1 MTAGESDSALRVRP
15 AWIVAGAGTAGLL
28 SRTARRRYGS
38 GASSRRSAMT
48 VEEAPGRGQVRVIG
62 LIALAHG
69 ASHFYQLA
77 LPPLF
82 PHLKEAFAVSYTE
95 LGTLMTV
102 FYVSSGLSQTAAGFL
117 VDRFSA
123 RTVLLSGL
131 ALLCVAIVL
140 MGFAPAFWMLF
151 PLAVL
156 AGIGNCVFHPADLS
170 ILTASIRRTRHG
182 RAYGFHTLGGN
193 LGYALAPIVMVGL
206 ALELGWR
213 SALTVA
219 GATGLILFL
228 VLALNRHLFLDARDE
243 AHPVPAPPATAV
255 TATGAA
261 RRGPLAAVRQGFT
274 PLLSAPVLLCFAF
287 FVLLS
292 GATIGL
298 QSFFPALMD
307 QLYGLPIA
315 EGAPLLSVFLFGASG
330 GVTARRLPRRACGRT
345 ASGRDWRGPC
355 IGRRVLR
362 RDQPRPLPG
371 RRRWPLPF
379 ALAGIM
385 VGLTMPSRDMLV
397 RESAAAS
404 ARGRVFGFV
413 YSGLDTG
420 AAAAPLIVGLLLDHG
435 NPRAVLWL
443 IAALLL
449 LAIVDRRLW
458 RKGRRA

>member
-1 MTAGESDSALRVRP
+1 
-15 AWIVAGAGTAGLL
+15 
-28 SRTARRRYGS
+28 
-38 GASSRRSAMT
+38 MT
-48 VEEAPGRGQVRVIG
+48 VEEAPGRGQARVMG

-102 FYVSSGLSQTAAGFL
+102 FYVSSGIAQTGAGFL
-117 VDRFSA
+117 VDRFPA
-123 RTVLLSGL
+123 RLVLLSGL
-131 ALLCVAIVL
+131 ALLCVAILL
-140 MGFAPAFWMLF
+140 MGLAPAFWMLF
-151 PLAVL
+151 PLAAL
-156 AGIGNCVFHPADLS
+156 AGLGNSVFHPADLS

-213 SALTVA
+213 SALMIA
-219 GATGLILFL
+219 GAGGLILL
-228 VLALNRHLFLDARDE
+228 LALMFNRHLFLDARDQ
-243 AHPVPAPPATAV
+243 APAVPRPRIGDDPATV
-255 TATGAA
+255 ETGH
-261 RRGPLAAVRQGFT
+261 GWLAAVRQGVA
-274 PLLSAPVLLCFAF
+274 PLASVPVLLCFAF
-287 FVLLS
+287 FIFLS

-330 GVTARRLPRRACGRT
+330 GVLLGGFLAERT
-345 ASGRDWRGPC
+345 DSRHQLVIGAGLASAAAFFVAISLGLFPAALLG
-355 IGRRVLR
+355 V
-362 RDQPRPLPG
+362 
-371 RRRWPLPF
+371 PF
-379 ALAGIM
+379 ALAGIL
-385 VGLTMPSRDMLV
+385 VGLTFPSRDMLV
-397 RESAAAS
+397 REAAAAD

-420 AAAAPLIVGLLLDHG
+420 AAVAPLVVGLLLDHG
-435 NPRAVLWL
+435 DPRAVMWL

-449 LAIVDRRLW
+449 LGVVAAALTKVRR
-458 RKGRRA
+458 G

>member
-1 MTAGESDSALRVRP
+1 
-15 AWIVAGAGTAGLL
+15 
-28 SRTARRRYGS
+28 
-38 GASSRRSAMT
+38 MT
-48 VEEAPGRGQVRVIG
+48 VEEAPGRGQARVIG
-62 LIALAHG
+62 LISLAHG

-102 FYVSSGLSQTAAGFL
+102 FYVSSGVAQTAAGFL
-117 VDRFSA
+117 VDRFPA

-131 ALLCVAIVL
+131 ALLCAAIML

-156 AGIGNCVFHPADLS
+156 AGLGNSVFHPADLS
-170 ILTASIRRTRHG
+170 ILTASVRRTRHG

-213 SALTVA
+213 SALVVA
-219 GATGLILFL
+219 GAGGLVLFL
-228 VLALNRHLFLDARDE
+228 LLLLNRRLFLDAQDE
-243 AHPVPAPPATAV
+243 ASPLPVSPAEVGRPNAPV
-255 TATGAA
+255 W
-261 RRGPLAAVRQGFT
+261 RRPLAALRHGFA
-274 PLLSAPVLLCFAF
+274 PLLSAPVWLCFAF

-307 QLYGLPIA
+307 QLYDLPVA

-330 GVTARRLPRRACGRT
+330 GVLLGGFLAERVGARHQVVIAAGL
-345 ASGRDWRGPC
+345 ASAAAFFVAISLSLFPAALLG
-355 IGRRVLR
+355 V
-362 RDQPRPLPG
+362 
-371 RRRWPLPF
+371 PF
-379 ALAGIM
+379 ALAGIL

-397 RESAAAS
+397 RETAAAS

-413 YSGLDTG
+413 YSGLDVG

-435 NPRAVLWL
+435 NPRAALWL

-449 LAIVDRRLW
+449 LAIVSAVAAKARR
-458 RKGRRA
+458 G

>member
-1 MTAGESDSALRVRP
+1 
-15 AWIVAGAGTAGLL
+15 
-28 SRTARRRYGS
+28 
-38 GASSRRSAMT
+38 
-48 VEEAPGRGQVRVIG
+48 
-62 LIALAHG
+62 
-69 ASHFYQLA
+69 
-77 LPPLF
+77 
-82 PHLKEAFAVSYTE
+82 
-95 LGTLMTV
+95 MTV

-140 MGFAPAFWMLF
+140 MGFASAFWMLF

-213 SALTVA
+213 SALMVA
-219 GATGLILFL
+219 GAAGLILFL

-243 AHPVPAPPATAV
+243 AYPVPAPPA
-255 TATGAA
+255 AA
-261 RRGPLAAVRQGFT
+261 DRPAAPVWRRPLAAVRQGFA
-274 PLLSAPVLLCFAF
+274 PLLSVPVLLCFAF

-330 GVTARRLPRRACGRT
+330 GVLLGGFLAERAGARHQVVIGVGL
-345 ASGRDWRGPC
+345 ASAAAFFVAISLGLFPAAALA
-355 IGRRVLR
+355 V
-362 RDQPRPLPG
+362 
-371 RRRWPLPF
+371 PF

-385 VGLTMPSRDMLV
+385 VGLTMPSPRHAGA
-397 RESAAAS
+397 RE
-404 ARGRVFGFV
+404 RGRVRAGPSLRIRLFGPR
-413 YSGLDTG
+413 YRRRRRAADRG
-420 AAAAPLIVGLLLDHG
+420 AAAR
-435 NPRAVLWL
+435 PRRSPRGAV
-443 IAALLL
+443 
-449 LAIVDRRLW
+449 VDRGAAPARHRRRRSGERAKSMNVRFARGAAAPSHRLQSA
-458 RKGRRA
+458 RPVSRAPASPTAIGE

>member
-1 MTAGESDSALRVRP
+1 MT
-15 AWIVAGAGTAGLL
+15 I
-28 SRTARRRYGS
+28 
-38 GASSRRSAMT
+38 
-48 VEEAPGRGQVRVIG
+48 EEAPGRGQARVMG

-213 SALTVA
+213 SALMVA
-219 GATGLILFL
+219 GAAGLILFL

-243 AHPVPAPPATAV
+243 AHPVPAPPATAD

-261 RRGPLAAVRQGFT
+261 RRGPLAAVRQGFV
-274 PLLSAPVLLCFAF
+274 PLLSVPVLLCFAF

-315 EGAPLLSVFLFGASG
+315 EGAPLLSVFLFGGSG
-330 GVTARRLPRRACGRT
+330 GVILGGFLAERAGARHQVVIGAGL
-345 ASGRDWRGPC
+345 ASARG
-355 IGRRVLR
+355 VLR
-362 RDQPRPLPG
+362 RDQPRPLPCRDASRSLRSCRHHG
-371 RRRWPLPF
+371 RPHHAVPRH
-379 ALAGIM
+379 AGA
-385 VGLTMPSRDMLV
+385 
-397 RESAAAS
+397 RE
-404 ARGRVFGFV
+404 RGRVRAGPGLRLRLFGPR
-413 YSGLDTG
+413 YRRRRRAADRG
-420 AAAAPLIVGLLLDHG
+420 AAAR
-435 NPRAVLWL
+435 PRQSPRGAV
-443 IAALLL
+443 
-449 LAIVDRRLW
+449 VDRGAAPARH
-458 RKGRRA
+458 RVRRPGEGSKGLSTPGRAPCATIGPPRRAGNRVPLCNR

>member
-1 MTAGESDSALRVRP
+1 
-15 AWIVAGAGTAGLL
+15 
-28 SRTARRRYGS
+28 
-38 GASSRRSAMT
+38 MT
-48 VEEAPGRGQVRVIG
+48 VEEAPGRGQARVIG
-62 LIALAHG
+62 LIAFAHG

-102 FYVSSGLSQTAAGFL
+102 FYASSGVFQTAAGFL
-117 VDRFSA
+117 VDRFPA
-123 RTVLLSGL
+123 RLVLLGGL
-131 ALLCVAIVL
+131 ALLCAATVL

-156 AGIGNCVFHPADLS
+156 AGLGNSVFHPADLT

-193 LGYALAPIVMVGL
+193 LGYALAPIVMVSL

-213 SALTVA
+213 SALMVA
-219 GATGLILFL
+219 GAVGLLLFL
-228 VLALNRHLFLDARDE
+228 VLLLNRHLFLDARDE
-243 AHPVPAPPATAV
+243 AHPVPAPPG
-255 TATGAA
+255 TGDRPAA
-261 RRGPLAAVRQGFT
+261 PVWCRPLAALTEGFA
-274 PLLSAPVLLCFAF
+274 PLLSAPVWLCFAF

-330 GVTARRLPRRACGRT
+330 GVLLGGFLAERVGAHHQVVIGAGLASAAAFFVAISLGLFPTALLG
-345 ASGRDWRGPC
+345 
-355 IGRRVLR
+355 I
-362 RDQPRPLPG
+362 
-371 RRRWPLPF
+371 PF
-379 ALAGIM
+379 ALAGIL

-397 RESAAAS
+397 RETAAAS

-413 YSGLDTG
+413 YSGLDSG
-420 AAAAPLIVGLLLDHG
+420 AAVGPLIVGLLLDHG
-435 NPRAVLWL
+435 SPRAVLWL
-443 IAALLL
+443 VAALLL
-449 LAIVDRRLW
+449 LAIVSAVAA
-458 RKGRRA
+458 KGRRG

>member
-1 MTAGESDSALRVRP
+1 
-15 AWIVAGAGTAGLL
+15 
-28 SRTARRRYGS
+28 
-38 GASSRRSAMT
+38 MT

-82 PHLKEAFAVSYTE
+82 PQLKEAFAVSYTE

-102 FYVSSGLSQTAAGFL
+102 FYVSSGVAQTAAGFL

-123 RTVLLSGL
+123 RVVLLSGL
-131 ALLCVAIVL
+131 ALLCAAIVL

-156 AGIGNCVFHPADLS
+156 AGLGNSVFHPADLS
-170 ILTASIRRTRHG
+170 ILTASIRHTRHG

-219 GATGLILFL
+219 GAAGLILFL
-228 VLALNRHLFLDARDE
+228 VLLVNRHLFLDAPDE
-243 AHPVPAPPATAV
+243 APSAPRRPAAETAE
-255 TATGAA
+255 TSAA
-261 RRGPLAAVRQGFT
+261 RRGPLAAVRQGFV

-330 GVTARRLPRRACGRT
+330 GVVLGGFLAERAGVRHQVVIGAGL
-345 ASGRDWRGPC
+345 ASAAAFFVAISLGLFPAA
-355 IGRRVLR
+355 VLAV
-362 RDQPRPLPG
+362 
-371 RRRWPLPF
+371 PF
-379 ALAGIM
+379 ALAGAL
-385 VGLTMPSRDMLV
+385 VGLTFPSRDMLV

-435 NPRAVLWL
+435 DPRAVLWL

-449 LAIVDRRLW
+449 LAIVTAALA
-458 RKGRRA
+458 KGRRA

>member
-1 MTAGESDSALRVRP
+1 MT
-15 AWIVAGAGTAGLL
+15 I
-28 SRTARRRYGS
+28 
-38 GASSRRSAMT
+38 
-48 VEEAPGRGQVRVIG
+48 EEAPGRGQARVIG

-95 LGTLMTV
+95 LGTLMTA
-102 FYVSSGLSQTAAGFL
+102 FYVSSGAFQTAAGFL

-123 RTVLLSGL
+123 RAVLLSGL
-131 ALLCVAIVL
+131 ALLCVAILL

-156 AGIGNCVFHPADLS
+156 AGLGNSVFHPADLS
-170 ILTASIRRTRHG
+170 ILTATIRRTRHG

-219 GATGLILFL
+219 GAGGLLL
-228 VLALNRHLFLDARDE
+228 LLALFFNRHLFLDASDE
-243 AHPVPAPPATAV
+243 EPAAPRPRASEAPAA
-255 TATGAA
+255 ATTGRGWLAAA
-261 RRGPLAAVRQGFT
+261 RQGVAPLV
-274 PLLSAPVLLCFAF
+274 SVPVLLCFAF
-287 FVLLS
+287 FIFLS

-298 QSFFPALMD
+298 QSFFPALMN
-307 QLYGLPIA
+307 QLYGLPVA

-330 GVTARRLPRRACGRT
+330 GVLLGGFMAERAGSRHQLIIGAGL
-345 ASGRDWRGPC
+345 ASAAAFFVAISLSLFPSA
-355 IGRRVLR
+355 VL
-362 RDQPRPLPG
+362 G
-371 RRRWPLPF
+371 VPF
-379 ALAGIM
+379 ALAGIL
-385 VGLTMPSRDMLV
+385 VGLTFPSRDMLV
-397 RESAAAS
+397 RETAAAD

-420 AAAAPLIVGLLLDHG
+420 AAVAPLVVGLLLDHG
-435 NPRAVLWL
+435 DPRAAMWL

-449 LAIVDRRLW
+449 LGVVAAGLA
-458 RKGRRA
+458 KGRRG

>member
-1 MTAGESDSALRVRP
+1 
-15 AWIVAGAGTAGLL
+15 
-28 SRTARRRYGS
+28 
-38 GASSRRSAMT
+38 MT
-48 VEEAPGRGQVRVIG
+48 VEEAPGRGQARVIG

-102 FYVSSGLSQTAAGFL
+102 FYVSSGVFQTAAGFL

-123 RTVLLSGL
+123 RAVLLSGL
-131 ALLCVAIVL
+131 ALLCVAVLL

-156 AGIGNCVFHPADLS
+156 AGLGNSVFHPADLS

-213 SALTVA
+213 SALIVA
-219 GATGLILFL
+219 GAGGLLLLL
-228 VLALNRHLFLDARDE
+228 VLFLNRHLFLDASDE
-243 AHPVPAPPATAV
+243 EPAAPRPRASEAPA
-255 TATGAA
+255 AA
-261 RRGPLAAVRQGFT
+261 GHGWLAAVRQGVA
-274 PLLSAPVLLCFAF
+274 PLVSVPVLLCFAF
-287 FVLLS
+287 FIFLS

-298 QSFFPALMD
+298 QSFFPALMN
-307 QLYGLPIA
+307 QLYGLPVA

-330 GVTARRLPRRACGRT
+330 GVLLGGFMAERAGSRHQLVIGAGL
-345 ASGRDWRGPC
+345 ASAAAFFVAISLGLFPSA
-355 IGRRVLR
+355 VL
-362 RDQPRPLPG
+362 G
-371 RRRWPLPF
+371 VPF
-379 ALAGIM
+379 ALAGIL
-385 VGLTMPSRDMLV
+385 VGLTFPSRDMLV
-397 RESAAAS
+397 RETAAAD

-420 AAAAPLIVGLLLDHG
+420 AAVAPLVVGLLLDHG
-435 NPRAVLWL
+435 DPRAVMWL

-449 LAIVDRRLW
+449 LGVVAAALA
-458 RKGRRA
+458 KGRRG

>member
-1 MTAGESDSALRVRP
+1 
-15 AWIVAGAGTAGLL
+15 
-28 SRTARRRYGS
+28 
-38 GASSRRSAMT
+38 MT
-48 VEEAPGRGQVRVIG
+48 VEEAPGRGQARVIG

-102 FYVSSGLSQTAAGFL
+102 FYVTSGIAQTAAGFL

-123 RTVLLSGL
+123 GVVLLSGL
-131 ALLCVAIVL
+131 ALLCIATAL
-140 MGFAPAFWMLF
+140 TGLAPVFWMLF
-151 PLAVL
+151 PLAAL
-156 AGIGNCVFHPADLS
+156 AGLGNSVFHPADLS
-170 ILTASIRRTRHG
+170 ILTASVRRTRHG

-213 SALTVA
+213 SALIVA
-219 GATGLILFL
+219 GAGGLVLFL
-228 VLALNRHLFLDARDE
+228 VLFLNRHMFADGRAE
-243 AHPVPAPPATAV
+243 AAPAHRPL
-255 TATGAA
+255 AA
-261 RRGPLAAVRQGFT
+261 GEAAAGTPRRGTLAAVREGIA
-274 PLLSAPVLLCFAF
+274 PLFSVPVALCFVF

-315 EGAPLLSVFLFGASG
+315 EGGPLLSLFLFGASG
-330 GVTARRLPRRACGRT
+330 GVLLGGFLAERAAGRLQVV
-345 ASGRDWRGPC
+345 
-355 IGRRVLR
+355 IGGGLAAAAALFVAVSFGVFPAATLAA
-362 RDQPRPLPG
+362 
-371 RRRWPLPF
+371 PF
-379 ALAGIM
+379 VLAGIL
-385 VGLTMPSRDMLV
+385 VGVTMPSRDMLV
-397 RESAAAS
+397 RETAAAH

-420 AAAAPLIVGLLLDHG
+420 AAAGPLVVGLLLDHG
-435 NPRAVLWL
+435 NPRVVLWL

-449 LAIVDRRLW
+449 LAIVSAVAAH
-458 RKGRRA
+458 GRRG

>member
-1 MTAGESDSALRVRP
+1 
-15 AWIVAGAGTAGLL
+15 
-28 SRTARRRYGS
+28 
-38 GASSRRSAMT
+38 MT
-48 VEEAPGRGQVRVIG
+48 VEEAPGRGQARVIG
-62 LIALAHG
+62 LISLAHS

-102 FYVSSGLSQTAAGFL
+102 FYVSSGVSQTAAGFL
-117 VDRFSA
+117 VDRFPA
-123 RTVLLSGL
+123 RNVLLSGL
-131 ALLCVAIVL
+131 ALLCAAILL

-156 AGIGNCVFHPADLS
+156 AGLGNSVFHPADLS
-170 ILTASIRRTRHG
+170 ILTASVRRTRHG

-213 SALTVA
+213 SALVVA
-219 GATGLILFL
+219 GAGGLILFL
-228 VLALNRHLFLDARDE
+228 LLLLNRRVFLDAQE
-243 AHPVPAPPATAV
+243 EVHPLPATADSADPPATSAW
-255 TATGAA
+255 
-261 RRGPLAAVRQGFT
+261 RRPFAAVRHGFA
-274 PLLSAPVLLCFAF
+274 PLLSTPVWLCFAF

-330 GVTARRLPRRACGRT
+330 GVVLGGFLAERVGARHQVVIAAGL
-345 ASGRDWRGPC
+345 ASAAAFFVAISLGLFPAALLG
-355 IGRRVLR
+355 V
-362 RDQPRPLPG
+362 
-371 RRRWPLPF
+371 PF
-379 ALAGIM
+379 ALAGVL

-397 RESAAAS
+397 RETAAAS

-413 YSGLDTG
+413 YSGLDVG
-420 AAAAPLIVGLLLDHG
+420 AAAAPLVVGLLLDHG

-449 LAIVDRRLW
+449 LAIVSAVAAKARR
-458 RKGRRA
+458 G

>member
-1 MTAGESDSALRVRP
+1 
-15 AWIVAGAGTAGLL
+15 
-28 SRTARRRYGS
+28 
-38 GASSRRSAMT
+38 MT
-48 VEEAPGRGQVRVIG
+48 VEEAPGRGQARVIG
-62 LIALAHG
+62 LISLAHG

-82 PHLKEAFAVSYTE
+82 PHLKEEFAVSYTE

-102 FYVSSGLSQTAAGFL
+102 FYASSGVSQTAAGFL
-117 VDRFSA
+117 VDRFPA
-123 RTVLLSGL
+123 RTVLLGGL
-131 ALLCVAIVL
+131 ALLCTAIVL
-140 MGFAPAFWMLF
+140 MGLAPAFWMLF

-156 AGIGNCVFHPADLS
+156 AGLGNSVFHPADLS
-170 ILTASIRRTRHG
+170 ILTTSIRSTRHG

-213 SALTVA
+213 SALMIA
-219 GATGLILFL
+219 GAGGLILLLLLLF
-228 VLALNRHLFLDARDE
+228 NRHMFLDARDE
-243 AHPVPAPPATAV
+243 GSPMLRPPAAGV
-255 TATGAA
+255 TVTDAA
-261 RRGPLAAVRQGFT
+261 GRGRLAAVRQGFA
-274 PLLSAPVLLCFAF
+274 PLLSVPVLLCFAF
-287 FVLLS
+287 FILLS

-330 GVTARRLPRRACGRT
+330 GVLLGGFLAERT
-345 ASGRDWRGPC
+345 GSRHQVVIGAGLASAAAFFVAISLGLFPAALLG
-355 IGRRVLR
+355 V
-362 RDQPRPLPG
+362 
-371 RRRWPLPF
+371 PF
-379 ALAGIM
+379 ALAGIL

-397 RESAAAS
+397 RETAAAD

-435 NPRAVLWL
+435 EPRAVLWL

-449 LAIVDRRLW
+449 LAIVTAVMA
-458 RKGRRA
+458 KGRRG

>member
-1 MTAGESDSALRVRP
+1 
-15 AWIVAGAGTAGLL
+15 
-28 SRTARRRYGS
+28 
-38 GASSRRSAMT
+38 MT
-48 VEEAPGRGQVRVIG
+48 VEEAPGRGQARVIG
-62 LIALAHG
+62 LISLAHG

-102 FYVSSGLSQTAAGFL
+102 FYVSSGVSQTGAGFL
-117 VDRFSA
+117 VDRFPA

-131 ALLCVAIVL
+131 ALLCAAIML

-156 AGIGNCVFHPADLS
+156 AGLGNSVFHPADLS

-213 SALTVA
+213 SALVVA
-219 GATGLILFL
+219 GAGGLVLFL
-228 VLALNRHLFLDARDE
+228 LLLLNRRLFLDAQEE
-243 AHPVPAPPATAV
+243 ASPLPVSPAQETGQEAPAW
-255 TATGAA
+255 
-261 RRGPLAAVRQGFT
+261 RRPFAAVRHGFA
-274 PLLSAPVLLCFAF
+274 PLLSAPVWLCFAF

-307 QLYGLPIA
+307 QLYDLPVA

-330 GVTARRLPRRACGRT
+330 GVLLGGFLAERVGARHQVVIAAGL
-345 ASGRDWRGPC
+345 ASAAAFFVAISLGLFPAALLG
-355 IGRRVLR
+355 V
-362 RDQPRPLPG
+362 
-371 RRRWPLPF
+371 PF
-379 ALAGIM
+379 ALTGIL

-397 RESAAAS
+397 RETAAAS

-413 YSGLDTG
+413 YSGLDVG

-435 NPRAVLWL
+435 NPRAALWL

-449 LAIVDRRLW
+449 LAIVSAVAAKARR
-458 RKGRRA
+458 G

>member
-1 MTAGESDSALRVRP
+1 
-15 AWIVAGAGTAGLL
+15 
-28 SRTARRRYGS
+28 
-38 GASSRRSAMT
+38 MT
-48 VEEAPGRGQVRVIG
+48 VEEVPGRGQARVIG
-62 LIALAHG
+62 LISLAHG

-102 FYVSSGLSQTAAGFL
+102 FYVCSGVAQTAAGFL
-117 VDRFSA
+117 VDRFPA
-123 RTVLLSGL
+123 RTMLLSGL
-131 ALLCVAIVL
+131 ALLCAAIML

-151 PLAVL
+151 PLAAL
-156 AGIGNCVFHPADLS
+156 AGLGNSVFHPADLS
-170 ILTASIRRTRHG
+170 ILTASVRRTRHG

-213 SALTVA
+213 SALVAA
-219 GATGLILFL
+219 GAGGLVLFL
-228 VLALNRHLFLDARDE
+228 LLLLNRRLFLDAQE
-243 AHPVPAPPATAV
+243 EVHPLHASPPSAERPA
-255 TATGAA
+255 AA
-261 RRGPLAAVRQGFT
+261 AWRRPFAAVRHGFA
-274 PLLSAPVLLCFAF
+274 PLLSAPVWLCFAF

-307 QLYGLPIA
+307 QLYDLPVA

-330 GVTARRLPRRACGRT
+330 GVLLGGFLAE
-345 ASGRDWRGPC
+345 
-355 IGRRVLR
+355 RVGTRHQVVIAAGLTGAAAFFVAISLGLF
-362 RDQPRPLPG
+362 PAALLG
-371 RRRWPLPF
+371 APF
-379 ALAGIM
+379 ALAGIL

-397 RESAAAS
+397 RETAAAS

-413 YSGLDTG
+413 YSGLDVG
-420 AAAAPLIVGLLLDHG
+420 AAAAPLIVGVLLDHG
-435 NPRAVLWL
+435 NPRAALWL

-449 LAIVDRRLW
+449 LAIVSAVAAKA
-458 RKGRRA
+458 RKG

>member
-1 MTAGESDSALRVRP
+1 MT
-15 AWIVAGAGTAGLL
+15 I
-28 SRTARRRYGS
+28 
-38 GASSRRSAMT
+38 
-48 VEEAPGRGQVRVIG
+48 EEAPGRGQARVIG

-102 FYVSSGLSQTAAGFL
+102 FYVSSGVAQTGAGFL
-117 VDRFSA
+117 VDRFPA
-123 RTVLLSGL
+123 RTVLLGGL
-131 ALLCVAIVL
+131 ALLCAGILL
-140 MGFAPAFWMLF
+140 MGLAPAFWMLF
-151 PLAVL
+151 PLAAL
-156 AGIGNCVFHPADLS
+156 AGLGNSVFHPADLS

-213 SALTVA
+213 SALIVA
-219 GATGLILFL
+219 GAVGLLLFL
-228 VLALNRHLFLDARDE
+228 ALFFNRHLFLDASDE
-243 AHPVPAPPATAV
+243 TPAVPRPRIGEGRAAVETGSGWLAT
-255 TATGAA
+255 
-261 RRGPLAAVRQGFT
+261 VRQGVA
-274 PLLSAPVLLCFAF
+274 PLISVPVMLCFAF
-287 FVLLS
+287 FIFLS

-330 GVTARRLPRRACGRT
+330 GVLLGGFMAERT
-345 ASGRDWRGPC
+345 GSRHQLVIGVGLASAAAFFVAISLGLFPAA
-355 IGRRVLR
+355 VL
-362 RDQPRPLPG
+362 G
-371 RRRWPLPF
+371 VPF

-385 VGLTMPSRDMLV
+385 VGLTFPSRDMLV
-397 RESAAAS
+397 RETAAAD

-420 AAAAPLIVGLLLDHG
+420 AAVAPLIVGLLLDHG
-435 NPRAVLWL
+435 DPRAVMWL

-449 LAIVDRRLW
+449 LGVVAAALAKVRR
-458 RKGRRA
+458 G

>member
-1 MTAGESDSALRVRP
+1 
-15 AWIVAGAGTAGLL
+15 
-28 SRTARRRYGS
+28 
-38 GASSRRSAMT
+38 MT
-48 VEEAPGRGQVRVIG
+48 VEEAPVRGQARVMG
-62 LIALAHG
+62 LISLAHG

-102 FYVSSGLSQTAAGFL
+102 FYVSSGVSQTAAGFL

-140 MGFAPAFWMLF
+140 MGFAPTFWMLF

-156 AGIGNCVFHPADLS
+156 AGLGNSVFHPADLS

-219 GATGLILFL
+219 GAGGLILFL
-228 VLALNRHLFLDARDE
+228 VLLLNRHMFLDARDE
-243 AHPVPAPPATAV
+243 APPAPRPAAAEV
-255 TATGAA
+255 TAAGAA
-261 RRGPLAAVRQGFT
+261 RLRPLAAVRQGFA
-274 PLLSAPVLLCFAF
+274 PLLSAPVWLCFAF
-287 FVLLS
+287 FVFLS

-330 GVTARRLPRRACGRT
+330 GVLLGGFLAERAGVRHQVVIGAGL
-345 ASGRDWRGPC
+345 ASAAAFFVA
-355 IGRRVLR
+355 IGLGLFPASVL
-362 RDQPRPLPG
+362 G
-371 RRRWPLPF
+371 VPF
-379 ALAGIM
+379 ALAGIL

-397 RESAAAS
+397 RETAAAS

-435 NPRAVLWL
+435 DPRAVLWL

-449 LAIVDRRLW
+449 LAIVAAIAA
-458 RKGRRA
+458 KGRRG

>member
-1 MTAGESDSALRVRP
+1 
-15 AWIVAGAGTAGLL
+15 
-28 SRTARRRYGS
+28 
-38 GASSRRSAMT
+38 MT
-48 VEEAPGRGQVRVIG
+48 VEEAPGRGQARVIG
-62 LIALAHG
+62 LISLAHG

-102 FYVSSGLSQTAAGFL
+102 FYVSSGVAQTAAGFL
-117 VDRFSA
+117 VDRFPA

-131 ALLCVAIVL
+131 ALLCAAIML

-151 PLAVL
+151 PLVVL
-156 AGIGNCVFHPADLS
+156 AGLGNSVFHPADLS
-170 ILTASIRRTRHG
+170 ILTASVRRTRHG

-213 SALTVA
+213 SALVVA
-219 GATGLILFL
+219 GAGGLVLFL
-228 VLALNRHLFLDARDE
+228 LLLLNRHLFLDAQEE
-243 AHPVPAPPATAV
+243 ASPLPVSPAEEAGQEAPAW
-255 TATGAA
+255 
-261 RRGPLAAVRQGFT
+261 RRPFAAVRHGFA
-274 PLLSAPVLLCFAF
+274 PLLSAPVWLCFAF

-307 QLYGLPIA
+307 QVYGLPVA

-330 GVTARRLPRRACGRT
+330 GVLLGGFLAERVGARHQVVIAAGL
-345 ASGRDWRGPC
+345 ASAAAFFVAISLGLFPAALLG
-355 IGRRVLR
+355 V
-362 RDQPRPLPG
+362 
-371 RRRWPLPF
+371 PF
-379 ALAGIM
+379 ALAGIL

-397 RESAAAS
+397 RETAAAS

-413 YSGLDTG
+413 YSGLDVG

-435 NPRAVLWL
+435 NPRTALWL

-449 LAIVDRRLW
+449 LAIVSAVAAKARR
-458 RKGRRA
+458 G

>member
-1 MTAGESDSALRVRP
+1 
-15 AWIVAGAGTAGLL
+15 
-28 SRTARRRYGS
+28 
-38 GASSRRSAMT
+38 MT
-48 VEEAPGRGQVRVIG
+48 VEEVPWRGQARVIG

-102 FYVSSGLSQTAAGFL
+102 FYVSSGVFQTAAGFL
-117 VDRFSA
+117 VDRFPA
-123 RTVLLSGL
+123 RMVLLSGL
-131 ALLCVAIVL
+131 AILCGAILL

-151 PLAVL
+151 PLAVI
-156 AGIGNCVFHPADLS
+156 AGLGNSVFHPADLS

-193 LGYALAPIVMVGL
+193 LGYAFAPIVMVGL

-213 SALTVA
+213 SALMVA
-219 GATGLILFL
+219 GAAGLILFL
-228 VLALNRHLFLDARDE
+228 ALLLNRHLFLDARAE
-243 AHPVPAPPATAV
+243 VHAVPVPP
-255 TATGAA
+255 
-261 RRGPLAAVRQGFT
+261 AAVDRPAAPVWRQPFAALRQGFA

-292 GATIGL
+292 GAIIGL

-330 GVTARRLPRRACGRT
+330 GVLLGGFLAERVGTRHQVVIGAGL
-345 ASGRDWRGPC
+345 ASAAAFFVAISLGLFPAAA
-355 IGRRVLR
+355 LAA
-362 RDQPRPLPG
+362 
-371 RRRWPLPF
+371 PF
-379 ALAGIM
+379 ALAGM
-385 VGLTMPSRDMLV
+385 LVGLTMPSRDMLV
-397 RESAAAS
+397 RETAAAS

-413 YSGLDTG
+413 YSGLDAG
-420 AAAAPLIVGLLLDHG
+420 SAAGPLIVGLLLDHG
-435 NPRAVLWL
+435 SPRTVLWL
-443 IAALLL
+443 VAALLL
-449 LAIVDRRLW
+449 LAIVSAVAAKERR
-458 RKGRRA
+458 G